1 MNMKKQLVI
10 VLLLISFIIVGCASG
25 GPKLG
30 TITLIQREINALPAV
45 PVAGNNLKFQFGG
58 ETWIATNNG
67 VNFIAGTLTT
77 ETTTEGLILSLKQTH
92 LYSTQQKPG
101 IGGDVGW
108 VKTPGPEITLL
119 HTSSGGRNTLTVR

>member
-1 MNMKKQLVI
+1 MKKQFII
-10 VLLLISFIIVGCASG
+10 VLLFIACIMVGCASG

-30 TITLIQREINALPAV
+30 TVTPVQRTINSLPAV
-45 PVAGNNLKFQFGG
+45 PIAGNNLKFQFGG

-77 ETTTEGLILSLKQTH
+77 ETTPEGTILSLKQTH
-92 LYSTQQKPG
+92 MYSTQQKPG

-108 VKTPGPEITLL
+108 VKTPGPDITLL
-119 HTSSGGRNTLTVR
+119 HSSTGGRETLTVR